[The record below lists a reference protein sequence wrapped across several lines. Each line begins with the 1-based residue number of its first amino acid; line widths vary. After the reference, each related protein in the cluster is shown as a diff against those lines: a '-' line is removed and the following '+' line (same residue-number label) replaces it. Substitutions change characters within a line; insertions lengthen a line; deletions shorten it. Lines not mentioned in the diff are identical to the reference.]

1 MEVENGLI
9 EGVLKKEDSDGHSY
23 LQPAFV
29 SSFDD
34 LPNTF

>member
-1 MEVENGLI
+1 MEVENGVI
-9 EGVLKKEDSDGHSY
+9 EGVLKKEDSDGNSY
-23 LQPAFV
+23 LQPAFE